1 MRGLLDGIT
10 AIPAIM
16 AEQGCSREEAERLW
30 ILSMQVEAE
39 TARPE
44 VVFTQDPLEIADR
57 VAAQMGVC
65 VEEAIYQMEAC
76 DDAAVR
82 QFHVGNSIP
91 KMMRH

>member
-16 AEQGCSREEAERLW
+16 AEQGCSREEAERRWL
-30 ILSMQVEAE
+30 LSMQVEAE
-39 TARPE
+39 NGRPE
-44 VVFTQDPLEIADR
+44 MIFTQDPLEIADR
-57 VAAQMGVC
+57 VGAQMGVC
-65 VEEAIYQMEAC
+65 VEEAIFQMEEC

-91 KMMRH
+91 KIMVN